1 LHSEILI
8 VGGGAGGL
16 ELACKLGRKLGPSK
30 VMLVD
35 SRLYHVWKPSLHEVA
50 AGTLDIHQEG
60 LSYQMLAH
68 DCGFTFVYGAM
79 TALDS
84 ASKTLGVGPVSAAS
98 DGEEIFPA
106 RSISYRSLVIA
117 VGSTSNYFGVPGARE
132 HTISL
137 NATEDAERFRLRL
150 LRLLARTAEAKGEGA
165 HNPGVAVAKAVGAG
179 TFDSGVAA
187 ADAAGAGAGVGTSA
201 ATADATLG
209 AKGGATMTDAG
220 HAPRSPAGG
229 LDIVIIGGGAT
240 GVELAAEL
248 REATGVYAAYG
259 FNRLQVQRD
268 VRITL
273 LEGAPRILAPLPE
286 RVSASAARLLDERS
300 IRVVTDCRVTQIDA
314 HQVLDKDGN
323 VYPSDI
329 CVWAA
334 GIRAPEF
341 LGSLGLPTTKGG
353 AIEVDGQ
360 LRVKGVEGVY
370 ALGDCAACTDGK
382 GKPVPPRAQAA
393 HQQADYLVKTFI
405 NMEKGHPPPKDPYVY
420 KDYGSLVS
428 IGHKTTVG
436 NLMGSLRASWF
447 VEGFMARIM
456 YLSLH
461 LMHHQAI
468 LGSMRTG
475 VLAVARFLIRRT
487 TPLVKLH

>member
-1 LHSEILI
+1 
-8 VGGGAGGL
+8 
-16 ELACKLGRKLGPSK
+16 
-30 VMLVD
+30 
-35 SRLYHVWKPSLHEVA
+35 
-50 AGTLDIHQEG
+50 
-60 LSYQMLAH
+60 
-68 DCGFTFVYGAM
+68 
-79 TALDS
+79 
-84 ASKTLGVGPVSAAS
+84 
-98 DGEEIFPA
+98 
-106 RSISYRSLVIA
+106 
-117 VGSTSNYFGVPGARE
+117 
-132 HTISL
+132 
-137 NATEDAERFRLRL
+137 
-150 LRLLARTAEAKGEGA
+150 
-165 HNPGVAVAKAVGAG
+165 VAVAKAVGSG
-179 TFDSGVAA
+179 TFESGVVA
-187 ADAAGAGAGVGTSA
+187 ADAAGAGAQA
-201 ATADATLG
+201 ATAEAALSG
-209 AKGGATMTDAG
+209 NGGAGIVADTG
-220 HAPRSPAGG
+220 LLPRRPASG

-248 REATGVYAAYG
+248 REASGAYAAYG

-286 RVSASAARLLDERS
+286 RVSDSAARLLDERT
-300 IRVVTDCRVTQIDA
+300 IRVVTNCRVTQIDA
-314 HQVLDKDGN
+314 HQVIDKDGN

-341 LGSLGLPTTKGG
+341 LGSLGLPVTKGG
-353 AIEVDGQ
+353 AIEVDGH

-370 ALGDCAACTDGK
+370 ALGDCAACTDGS

-393 HQQADYLVKTFI
+393 HQQADYLLKDFV
-405 NMEKGHPPPKDPYVY
+405 NMASDKPPQKNPYVY

-428 IGHKTTVG
+428 IGHRTTVG

-447 VEGFMARIM
+447 VEGFLARIM

-487 TPLVKLH
+487 TPIVKLH

>member
-1 LHSEILI
+1 MQSDIVI

-16 ELACKLGRKLGPSK
+16 ELACKLGRKLGPDK
-30 VMLVD
+30 VTLVD

-68 DCGFTFVYGAM
+68 DRGFSFVYGAM
-79 TALDS
+79 TALD
-84 ASKTLGVGPVSAAS
+84 AAARRITIAPVTAAG
-98 DGEEIFPA
+98 DGEEVLPE
-106 RSISYRSLVIA
+106 RTLGYRSLVIA

-150 LRLLARTAEAKGEGA
+150 LRLLAQAEQQKED
-165 HNPGVAVAKAVGAG
+165 GAG
-179 TFDSGVAA
+179 GS
-187 ADAAGAGAGVGTSA
+187 
-201 ATADATLG
+201 
-209 AKGGATMTDAG
+209 
-220 HAPRSPAGG
+220 G

-248 REATGVYAAYG
+248 REASGVYAAYG
-259 FNRLQVQRD
+259 FRRLQVKRD

-286 RVSASAARLLDERS
+286 RVSAAAARLLDQRA
-300 IRVVTDCRVTQIDA
+300 IRVVTDCRVNGIGPK
-314 HQVLDKDGN
+314 QVSDNKGN
-323 VYPSDI
+323 VYPADL

-341 LGSLGLPTTKGG
+341 LGSLGLPVAKGG
-353 AIEVDGQ
+353 QIEVDAH
-360 LRVKGVEGVY
+360 LRVRGVADVY
-370 ALGDCAACTDGK
+370 ALGDCAACTDGN

-393 HQQADYLVKTFI
+393 HQQADYLLKTFLRLD
-405 NMEKGHPPPKDPYVY
+405 KGQQSQQDPYVY
-420 KDYGSLVS
+420 RDYGSLVS
-428 IGHKTTVG
+428 IGRETTVG
-436 NLMGSLRASWF
+436 SLMGSLRGASLF

-456 YLSLH
+456 YMSLH
-461 LMHHQAI
+461 LMHHKAV
-468 LGSMRTG
+468 LGSLRTG
-475 VLAVARFLIRRT
+475 LMAFARFLIRRT

>member
-1 LHSEILI
+1 LHSEIVI

-79 TALDS
+79 TALD
-84 ASKTLGVGPVSAAS
+84 AAGKTLSVGPVSAAS
-98 DGEEIFPA
+98 DGELLFPA
-106 RSISYRSLVIA
+106 RSLSYRSLVIA

-150 LRLLARTAEAKGEGA
+150 LRLLARAAEAKGEGA
-165 HNPGVAVAKAVGAG
+165 LNPGVAVAKAVGAG
-179 TFDSGVAA
+179 TFDSGVVSANAA
-187 ADAAGAGAGVGTSA
+187 LSANGSAAVADAGE
-201 ATADATLG
+201 
-209 AKGGATMTDAG
+209 
-220 HAPRSPAGG
+220 APRSSASG

-248 REATGVYAAYG
+248 REASGAYAAYG

-314 HQVLDKDGN
+314 HQVTDKEGN

-341 LGSLGLPTTKGG
+341 LGSLGLPTTKSG
-353 AIEVDGQ
+353 ALEVDGR
-360 LRVKGVEGVY
+360 LAVKGVEGVW
-370 ALGDCAACTDGK
+370 AIGDCAACTDGA

-393 HQQADYLVKTFI
+393 HQQADYLVKTFMS
-405 NMEKGHPPPKDPYVY
+405 METGRPAPKDSYVY

-428 IGHKTTVG
+428 IGHQTTVG
-436 NLMGSLRASWF
+436 NLMGSLRATWF
-447 VEGFMARIM
+447 VEGFLARIM
-456 YLSLH
+456 YTSLH

-468 LGSMRTG
+468 LGSVRTG

>member
-1 LHSEILI
+1 MQSEIVI

-35 SRLYHVWKPSLHEVA
+35 TRLYHIWKPSLHEVA

-68 DCGFTFVYGAM
+68 DNGFTFVYGPM
-79 TALDS
+79 TALD
-84 ASKTLGVGPVSAAS
+84 AGARRITVGAVKAS
-98 DGEEIFPA
+98 DGEDVLHERRIE
-106 RSISYRSLVIA
+106 YGSLVMA

-150 LRLLARTAEAKGEGA
+150 LRLM
-165 HNPGVAVAKAVGAG
+165 AVAEQVREERP
-179 TFDSGVAA
+179 D
-187 ADAAGAGAGVGTSA
+187 
-201 ATADATLG
+201 ATAA
-209 AKGGATMTDAG
+209 
-220 HAPRSPAGG
+220 
-229 LDIVIIGGGAT
+229 LDVVIIGGGAT

-248 REATGVYAAYG
+248 REASGVYATYG
-259 FNRLQVQRD
+259 FSRLQVKRD

-286 RVSASAARLLDERS
+286 RVSAAALKLLGERG
-300 IRVVTDCRVTQIDA
+300 INVVTDCRVTQIDPDK
-314 HQVLDKDGN
+314 VLDNAGN
-323 VYPSDI
+323 VYPANLV
-329 CVWAA
+329 VWAA

-341 LGSLGLPTTKGG
+341 LATLGLPTNKGG
-353 AIEVDGQ
+353 QIEVDAN
-360 LRVKGVEGVY
+360 LRVKGVPGVY
-370 ALGDCAACTDGK
+370 ALGDCAACIDES

-393 HQQADYLVKTFI
+393 HQQADYLRKQFLRLAAGKPFD
-405 NMEKGHPPPKDPYVY
+405 EKPYRY
-420 KDYGSLVS
+420 RDYGSLVS
-428 IGHKTTVG
+428 LGKTTSVG
-436 NLMGSLRASWF
+436 NLMGSLRGASWF
-447 VEGFMARIM
+447 VEGMVARFM
-456 YLSLH
+456 YTSLH
-461 LMHHQAI
+461 LMHHQAV

-475 VLAVARFLIRRT
+475 VLAIARFLIRRT

>member
-1 LHSEILI
+1 LRSDIVI

-16 ELACKLGRKLGPSK
+16 ELACKLGRKLGPGK

-68 DCGFTFVYGAM
+68 DRGFTFVYGEM
-79 TALDS
+79 TALD
-84 ASKTLGVGPVSAAS
+84 AGAKRLTVAAVTAAG
-98 DGEEIFPA
+98 DGEEVLPE
-106 RSISYRSLVIA
+106 RSIEYGALVIS

-132 HTISL
+132 NTISL

-150 LRLLARTAEAKGEGA
+150 LRLLAQAESNK
-165 HNPGVAVAKAVGAG
+165 
-179 TFDSGVAA
+179 
-187 ADAAGAGAGVGTSA
+187 ADAAGG
-201 ATADATLG
+201 
-209 AKGGATMTDAG
+209 
-220 HAPRSPAGG
+220 RSG

-248 REATGVYAAYG
+248 REASGVYAAYG

-286 RVSASAARLLDERS
+286 KVSGAALRLLEQRA
-300 IRVVTDCRVTQIDA
+300 IRVVTDCRVTSIEKY
-314 HQVLDKDGN
+314 QVLDKDGH
-323 VYPSDI
+323 VYPADM

-341 LGSLGLPTTKGG
+341 LSALGLPTNKGG
-353 AIEVDGQ
+353 QIEVDGH
-360 LRVKGVEGVY
+360 LRVKDVPGVY
-370 ALGDCAACTDGK
+370 AIGDCAACIDGK

-393 HQQADYLVKTFI
+393 HQQADYLLKTFM
-405 NMEKGHPPPKDPYVY
+405 NQASGYPPQKNPYVY
-420 KDYGSLVS
+420 RDYGSLVS
-428 IGHKTTVG
+428 IGHQTTVG
-436 NLMGSLRASWF
+436 SLMGSLRGVSWF
-447 VEGFMARIM
+447 VEGAMARIM

-461 LMHHQAI
+461 LMHHQAV
-468 LGSMRTG
+468 LGSVRTG
-475 VLAVARFLIRRT
+475 VMALARFLIRRT